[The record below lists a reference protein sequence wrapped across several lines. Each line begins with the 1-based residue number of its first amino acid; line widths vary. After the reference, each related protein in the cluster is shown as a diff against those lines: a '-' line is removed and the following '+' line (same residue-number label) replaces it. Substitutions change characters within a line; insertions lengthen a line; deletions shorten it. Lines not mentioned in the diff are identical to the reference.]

1 MIELVTDG
9 VVVIILF
16 LLSFGFSFWFPGTLI
31 FVAVN
36 LVSGNAGRNPP
47 SATQFF
53 SNRLAGTVLI
63 RRPC

>member
-31 FVAVN
+31 FW
-36 LVSGNAGRNPP
+36 
-47 SATQFF
+47 
-53 SNRLAGTVLI
+53 RLI
-63 RRPC
+63 W